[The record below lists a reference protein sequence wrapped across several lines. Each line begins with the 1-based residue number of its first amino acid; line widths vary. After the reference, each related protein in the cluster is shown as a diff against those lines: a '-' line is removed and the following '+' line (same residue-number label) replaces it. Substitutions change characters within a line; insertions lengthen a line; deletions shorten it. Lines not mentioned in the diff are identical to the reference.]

1 MSQELDVSI
10 LIPVYN
16 EEQAIKG
23 IIDQV
28 SSVMQK
34 EKYSYEVLIVDDA
47 SDDKTREEVAKTNA
61 RLVKRS
67 SRGGAGAARKTG
79 IRAALGKIVV
89 MLDGDGS
96 YEINDIPKMLAFFP
110 EYDQVNGARTSEQG
124 TLKYL
129 RAPAK
134 WFIRKLACY
143 LTDTNIPDL
152 NTGLKAFKKDIMLRY
167 LWVVPNG
174 FSCVTTMTLAFL
186 CNGHSVKY
194 IPTSYYPRIGQSK
207 FHPVKDT
214 YQYFLTVVRMVTYFN
229 PLKIFLP
236 MSFGLFLIG
245 IAKSLYDFFFV
256 IGRLQQ
262 SDIII
267 LLASV
272 MIFSLGLLADL
283 IVAQS
288 RQHSG

>member
-28 SSVMQK
+28 NAVMQK
-34 EKYSYEVLIVDDA
+34 EKYAYEILIVDDA
-47 SDDKTREEVAKTNA
+47 SDDKTREEVAKTGA
-61 RLVKRS
+61 RLVRRS

-79 IRAALGKIVV
+79 IRAALGKIIV

-96 YEINDIPKMLAFFP
+96 YEINDIPKMLTFFP

-194 IPTSYYPRIGQSK
+194 IPTNYYPRIGQSK

-236 MSFGLFLIG
+236 MSFGLFILG

-256 IGRLQQ
+256 VGRLQQ